1 MAYWRCGQAAA
12 MAICFTLAG
21 CGPNGASEPAGAPA
35 QVEMAAADSAAKPE
49 HIGDCVETKVA
60 WLGPRLE
67 GVPGSGSAIQYQNGM
82 RQVEYDAV
90 AGIDRSQIGDDV
102 RVCLVSAPENCP
114 AGDDRGRVYSGTNLR
129 TGESW
134 SAPDSEHM
142 CGGA

>member
-1 MAYWRCGQAAA
+1 MALWRNDLAA
-12 MAICFTLAG
+12 MAICLTVVG
-21 CGPNGASEPAGAPA
+21 CGPNSANETPAGASV
-35 QVEMAAADSAAKPE
+35 QSEMTTADSAAKPE
-49 HIGDCVETKVA
+49 QIGDCVETKVA

-102 RVCLVSAPENCP
+102 RVCLVSAPESCP